1 MDENSTVKK
10 KQRRNE
16 EDLNQKLR
24 PFTYQELSLS
34 DEFKNKLKKPIIT
47 TTDMTERYD
56 LIMNIFELYKP
67 NLDGQILQ
75 LPNLSLLNID
85 QSRFKF
91 DNHLIKIVN
100 RIDTDKDM
108 NTKIVDTYLNE
119 LEKVDLEEVNYL
131 YLYGLKGIGK
141 SFIIYHMVAKLMQMK
156 DKYRV
161 IYINQAS
168 SSIILDTL
176 KVLKTIFIYESS
188 QKEYHFTYQSWLNS
202 QMKDDKL
209 FNFFKKE
216 DVYNDLEFAQ
226 RVIED
231 ISLLYYNKNLKL
243 IFVFDQINLILKNSE
258 LKNQRNF

>member
-1 MDENSTVKK
+1 MHPFYYYSNEFTSTNYHELVDENSPVKK

-16 EDLNQKLR
+16 ENLNQKLS
-24 PFTYQELSLS
+24 PFTYQEWSLS
-34 DEFKNKLKKPIIT
+34 DEFKNKLKKPIMT
-47 TTDMTERYD
+47 TADMTERYD

-75 LPNLSLLNID
+75 LPNISLLNID
-85 QSRFKF
+85 ESRFKF

-100 RIDTDKDM
+100 RIDKDKDM

-119 LEKVDLEEVNYL
+119 LEKVYPEEVNYL

-168 SSIILDTL
+168 SSIISDTL
-176 KVLKTIFIYESS
+176 DVLKAIVLYDRKQTEEFEST
-188 QKEYHFTYQSWLNS
+188 FQSWINN
-202 QMKDDKL
+202 KIEDDKL
-209 FNFFKKE
+209 INFFKKE
-216 DVYNDLEFAQ
+216 NVYDDLEFDQ
-226 RVIED
+226 RVI
-231 ISLLYYNKNLKL
+231 LF
-243 IFVFDQINLILKNSE
+243 IFK
-258 LKNQRNF
+258 K